1 MVQQHIIEDHFER
14 PGGQE
19 ACEGK
24 AEHTQGGEKEARLYL
39 KQVVDDDLLESA
51 SSPLSHRV
59 CHTKGSRKPVSDAR
73 SRRGLSTEY
82 SGRFPARTCA
92 AVSTSCSSPGSLRTP
107 LKSIT
112 SSAVV
117 GRSAFASNHAEI
129 AWEVRSEGW
138 SMSTSPSA
146 AMRAARMSCSVRGS
160 DLGTTSAGLR

>member
-1 MVQQHIIEDHFER
+1 MVQQHIIEDNFER

-24 AEHTQGGEKEARLYL
+24 AEHAQGGEKEARLYL

-59 CHTKGSRKPVSDAR
+59 CHTKGSRKPLSDAR
-73 SRRGLSTEY
+73 SRRGLATEY
-82 SGRFPARTCA
+82 SGRLPARTC

-112 SSAVV
+112 SSAAAW
-117 GRSAFASNHAEI
+117 RSAFASNHAEI
-129 AWEVRSEGW
+129 AWEV
-138 SMSTSPSA
+138 
-146 AMRAARMSCSVRGS
+146 
-160 DLGTTSAGLR
+160 